1 MKFMFSRQA
10 SSLWRSVDYETPL
23 RLPILINPSYSTAA
37 YFRYLE
43 YEKEHGDAASVS
55 HVKQLAMEFVK
66 AMANA

>member
-1 MKFMFSRQA
+1 M
-10 SSLWRSVDYETPL
+10 
-23 RLPILINPSYSTAA
+23 PILINPSYSTAA